1 MLLNA
6 GHRLGVYEITTHL
19 GSGGMGEVYRAR
31 DTRLQRDVAIKVLPD
46 LFTQDP
52 GRLARFEREAQM
64 LASLNHPHI
73 AGIYGV
79 EDAGPVRGLV
89 LELVEGSTLA
99 EHIARGP
106 LAVPEALAI
115 AAQIADALEAAHSAG
130 IVHRDLKPANIKVRP
145 DGSVK
150 VLDFGLAKV
159 VDAQNS
165 TESGQSPT
173 ITAATQIGMIL
184 GTARYMA
191 PEQARGSSV
200 DKRADVWAFGCVIYE
215 MLTGRAAFPG
225 DTITETLAAVLERDP
240 DWSLLPAST
249 PPAIHRLLRRSLQK
263 DPRRRLRDVADAR
276 LEIDDVGSGTSLEPA
291 PVGGGRSARGA
302 TVLGVGFGALM
313 GAVVALSTSYFR
325 QDSTPPSPDFARIV
339 RLTTGP
345 DREVGPAISPD
356 GKWVAYVSDREGSA
370 NIWVK
375 FIAGGD
381 ASNLTAGS
389 GLTISSGT
397 GIGGLEISPD
407 GTKIAVMARPRETRG
422 SFATWEVPAPLPGVP
437 HKLLEDSHLGAR
449 WSSNGQRMTFIK
461 AGSAAGDALFVAN
474 GDGTNRRELVP
485 PRDGMHIHWPTW
497 SADGYIYFL
506 RTFVTQINLDAG
518 EIYRVDPD
526 NGRPM
531 EPVVQ
536 TTRRA
541 LFPLWLSN
549 PAGLVYA
556 ANPFT
561 AELRLWWRP
570 ESGGP
575 PKLLTTGV
583 GEYAEP
589 RASADGRTL
598 VATLYDLRQSLT
610 RIPVGTGPREMS
622 GLTDGFGGDLD
633 PVMTPNGERVVFA
646 SSLTKLVDL
655 PAGPR
660 IRGITWTRD
669 GALVI
674 GKHDWTSDIVLME
687 RQ

>member
-89 LELVEGSTLA
+89 LELVEGPTLA
-99 EHIARGP
+99 ECIARSP

-115 AAQIADALEAAHSAG
+115 AAQIADALEAAHTSG

-159 VDAQNS
+159 VDPQTS
-165 TESGQSPT
+165 SESGQPPT

-225 DTITETLAAVLERDP
+225 GTITETLAAVLERDP

-263 DPRRRLRDVADAR
+263 DPRRRLRDAADAR
-276 LEIDDVGSGTSLEPA
+276 LEIDDVGSGSSLEPA
-291 PVGGGRSARGA
+291 PAGGRRSARGA
-302 TVLGVGFGALM
+302 TVLGVGFGVLM
-313 GAVVALSTSYFR
+313 GAVAALSTSYFR
-325 QDSTPPSPDFARIV
+325 QASTPASPDFSRIV
-339 RLTTGP
+339 RLTSGP

-381 ASNLTAGS
+381 ADNLTARS

-407 GTKIAVMARPRETRG
+407 GTRIAVMARPR
-422 SFATWEVPAPLPGVP
+422 
-437 HKLLEDSHLGAR
+437 DSQGCVRNLGD
-449 WSSNGQRMTFIK
+449 S
-461 AGSAAGDALFVAN
+461 SAAVWYTAQTTG
-474 GDGTNRRELVP
+474 GQPSRRPLVIERTADDVYQGRLGGGGCAVCRERRRDQP
-485 PRDGMHIHWPTW
+485 PRAGATAGRDAY
-497 SADGYIYFL
+497 SLAD
-506 RTFVTQINLDAG
+506 
-518 EIYRVDPD
+518 
-526 NGRPM
+526 
-531 EPVVQ
+531 VV
-536 TTRRA
+536 
-541 LFPLWLSN
+541 
-549 PAGLVYA
+549 G
-556 ANPFT
+556 
-561 AELRLWWRP
+561 
-570 ESGGP
+570 
-575 PKLLTTGV
+575 
-583 GEYAEP
+583 
-589 RASADGRTL
+589 
-598 VATLYDLRQSLT
+598 
-610 RIPVGTGPREMS
+610 
-622 GLTDGFGGDLD
+622 
-633 PVMTPNGERVVFA
+633 
-646 SSLTKLVDL
+646 
-655 PAGPR
+655 
-660 IRGITWTRD
+660 
-669 GALVI
+669 
-674 GKHDWTSDIVLME
+674 
-687 RQ
+687 

>member
-6 GHRLGVYEITTHL
+6 GRRLGAYEITAHL

-89 LELVEGSTLA
+89 LELVEGPTLA
-99 EHIARGP
+99 ECIARGP

-115 AAQIADALEAAHSAG
+115 AAQIADALEAAHTAG

-159 VDAQNS
+159 VDERTS

-276 LEIDDVGSGTSLEPA
+276 LEIDDVGSGTSPEPA
-291 PVGGGRSARGA
+291 PVGGRRSARGA
-302 TVLGVGFGALM
+302 TVLGVGFGVLM
-313 GAVVALSTSYFR
+313 GAAAVA
-325 QDSTPPSPDFARIV
+325 A
-339 RLTTGP
+339 
-345 DREVGPAISPD
+345 
-356 GKWVAYVSDREGSA
+356 
-370 NIWVK
+370 
-375 FIAGGD
+375 
-381 ASNLTAGS
+381 
-389 GLTISSGT
+389 
-397 GIGGLEISPD
+397 
-407 GTKIAVMARPRETRG
+407 
-422 SFATWEVPAPLPGVP
+422 
-437 HKLLEDSHLGAR
+437 
-449 WSSNGQRMTFIK
+449 
-461 AGSAAGDALFVAN
+461 
-474 GDGTNRRELVP
+474 
-485 PRDGMHIHWPTW
+485 
-497 SADGYIYFL
+497 
-506 RTFVTQINLDAG
+506 
-518 EIYRVDPD
+518 
-526 NGRPM
+526 
-531 EPVVQ
+531 
-536 TTRRA
+536 
-541 LFPLWLSN
+541 
-549 PAGLVYA
+549 
-556 ANPFT
+556 
-561 AELRLWWRP
+561 
-570 ESGGP
+570 
-575 PKLLTTGV
+575 
-583 GEYAEP
+583 
-589 RASADGRTL
+589 
-598 VATLYDLRQSLT
+598 
-610 RIPVGTGPREMS
+610 
-622 GLTDGFGGDLD
+622 
-633 PVMTPNGERVVFA
+633 
-646 SSLTKLVDL
+646 LVDVIL
-655 PAGPR
+655 PPGLHSAFP
-660 IRGITWTRD
+660 
-669 GALVI
+669 
-674 GKHDWTSDIVLME
+674 
-687 RQ
+687 